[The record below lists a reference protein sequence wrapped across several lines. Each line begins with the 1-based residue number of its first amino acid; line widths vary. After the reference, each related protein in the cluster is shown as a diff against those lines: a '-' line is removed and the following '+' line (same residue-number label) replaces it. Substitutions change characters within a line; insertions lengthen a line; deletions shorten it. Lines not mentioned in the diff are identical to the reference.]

1 MLEQLDRVVPPES
14 RGRRLLAWGVV
25 AWTGVGIAVVV
36 GLVVYAL
43 SSVAG
48 ILPYLL
54 VAGVTVLI
62 LNPVV
67 KAFGRL
73 GLHRRTAATVVFG
86 TVAIAIPPLLAF
98 VIQAIVD
105 QGRSLVNQAPGLVG
119 QGGVFARFARSN
131 NGILHSIGTNVL
143 DFIHRHQ
150 VGTAQILDK
159 VGSAATAIAH
169 IGLTIVFGG
178 ILGYVILLSLPE
190 IGRGSMAMVPR
201 THRERV
207 TDFLTEVSR
216 QLTGFVKSRLIVS
229 AAVGFLATIG
239 LWAIGMPFWLILG
252 ILVGI
257 ANLIPVLGS
266 WIGGVPVV
274 LVALLTKPPPYL
286 FAAIGVIIVAHLID
300 GWILSPLV
308 IKGTLQLQ
316 PVVTLLAV
324 VIGAELLGVWGALI
338 AVPVAG
344 VIQYVARLMLAPY
357 RRTLE
362 AVPDPGGLSAP
373 GG

>member
-1 MLEQLDRVVPPES
+1 M
-14 RGRRLLAWGVV
+14 
-25 AWTGVGIAVVV
+25 GIAVVV

-159 VGSAATAIAH
+159 VGSAATAIARYS
-169 IGLTIVFGG
+169 GWPTRSAR
-178 ILGYVILLSLPE
+178 LS
-190 IGRGSMAMVPR
+190 S
-201 THRERV
+201 
-207 TDFLTEVSR
+207 VST
-216 QLTGFVKSRLIVS
+216 LRLS
-229 AAVGFLATIG
+229 YTIG
-239 LWAIGMPFWLILG
+239 GPATLWRATPTM
-252 ILVGI
+252 
-257 ANLIPVLGS
+257 
-266 WIGGVPVV
+266 
-274 LVALLTKPPPYL
+274 
-286 FAAIGVIIVAHLID
+286 
-300 GWILSPLV
+300 
-308 IKGTLQLQ
+308 
-316 PVVTLLAV
+316 
-324 VIGAELLGVWGALI
+324 
-338 AVPVAG
+338 
-344 VIQYVARLMLAPY
+344 
-357 RRTLE
+357 
-362 AVPDPGGLSAP
+362 
-373 GG
+373 